1 MTKLKICGLKEIDN
15 ALTAIDSNVDYL
27 GFIFVPNSKR
37 QITSQKAKN
46 IIQDIKLQR
55 PNLNQKFVAVF
66 ANQTTEEISNIISEC
81 DFDIAQLC
89 GNENES
95 FWSEV
100 PTTIIK
106 QIKIDDSVP
115 LNKFLNKVE
124 PEIEKINK
132 NGHLALLDKKIK
144 GIQGGGGEKFNW
156 EIAKILT
163 KNHEFIL
170 AGGLTPKNIKSA
182 ITSVKPWGVDV
193 SSGVETN
200 NIKDNNKILD
210 FSKIVHSTK
219 NL

>member
-15 ALTAIDSNVDYL
+15 VLTAIDSNVDYL

-46 IIQDIKLQR
+46 IIQNIKLQR

-66 ANQTTEEISNIISEC
+66 ANQTTEEISNIISDC
-81 DFDIAQLC
+81 DFDMAQLC

-124 PEIEKINK
+124 FEIEKINK

-200 NIKDNNKILD
+200 NTKDNNKISD

>member
-1 MTKLKICGLKEIDN
+1 MAGGSGARFWPLSRNNNPKQLLNIIGEKSMLQITINRLLKLKNIEGIYIITRSDLAPKIKQHVN
-15 ALTAIDSNVDYL
+15 
-27 GFIFVPNSKR
+27 GVPDD
-37 QITSQKAKN
+37 N
-46 IIQDIKLQR
+46 III
-55 PNLNQKFVAVF
+55 
-66 ANQTTEEISNIISEC
+66 
-81 DFDIAQLC
+81 
-89 GNENES
+89 
-95 FWSEV
+95 
-100 PTTIIK
+100 
-106 QIKIDDSVP
+106 
-115 LNKFLNKVE
+115 E
-124 PEIEKINK
+124 PEGKNTAPCIALAALRIEKINK

-144 GIQGGGGEKFNW
+144 GIKGGGGEKFNW

>member
-1 MTKLKICGLKEIDN
+1 MTKLKICGLKEIEN
-15 ALTAIDSNVDYL
+15 TLTAIDSNVDYL

-46 IIQDIKLQR
+46 IIQNIKLQR

-66 ANQTTEEISNIISEC
+66 ANQTTEEISKIISDC
-81 DFDIAQLC
+81 NFDISQLC
-89 GNENES
+89 GNEDES
-95 FWSEV
+95 FWAKV
-100 PTTIIK
+100 PTPIIK
-106 QIKIDDSVP
+106 QIKIDDSIP

-124 PEIEKINK
+124 SEIEKINQ
-132 NGHLALLDKKIK
+132 NGHIALLDKKIK
-144 GIQGGGGEKFNW
+144 GIQGGGGQKFNW

-170 AGGLTPKNIKSA
+170 AGGLTPENIKSA

-200 NIKDNNKILD
+200 NAKDNNKISN
-210 FSKIVHSTK
+210 FSKIVHSK

>member
-1 MTKLKICGLKEIDN
+1 MTKLKICGLKEIEN
-15 ALTAIDSNVDYL
+15 TLTAIDSNVDYL

-46 IIQDIKLQR
+46 IIQNIKLQR

-66 ANQTTEEISNIISEC
+66 ANQTTEEISKIISDC
-81 DFDIAQLC
+81 NFDISQLC
-89 GNENES
+89 GNEDES
-95 FWSEV
+95 FWGKV
-100 PTTIIK
+100 PTPIIK
-106 QIKIDDSVP
+106 QIKIDDSIP

-124 PEIEKINK
+124 SEIEKINQ
-132 NGHLALLDKKIK
+132 NGHIALLDKKIK
-144 GIQGGGGEKFNW
+144 GIQGGGGQKFNW

-170 AGGLTPKNIKSA
+170 AGGLTPENIKSA

-200 NIKDNNKILD
+200 NAKDNNKISN
-210 FSKIVHSTK
+210 FSKIVHSK

>member
-100 PTTIIK
+100 PTKIIK
-106 QIKIDDSVP
+106 QISS
-115 LNKFLNKVE
+115 
-124 PEIEKINK
+124 
-132 NGHLALLDKKIK
+132 
-144 GIQGGGGEKFNW
+144 IQ
-156 EIAKILT
+156 
-163 KNHEFIL
+163 
-170 AGGLTPKNIKSA
+170 
-182 ITSVKPWGVDV
+182 
-193 SSGVETN
+193 
-200 NIKDNNKILD
+200 
-210 FSKIVHSTK
+210 
-219 NL
+219 